1 MPRRKKSPLEPTPK
15 RMRAYEMPNL
25 VNVRVQPDPIR
36 EIENEAMRDLSNE
49 YRQLRVEEMIAKK
62 RKQLAKTS
70 PSDDTDMQKKNL
82 DIIEGVI
89 KVAKELQPQAGKDE
103 TLEYVKLIKEVLM
116 ESTKNQPGRGP
127 SFFESII
134 SDPNLYQRAQDIFG
148 RGKTGETN
156 SSDIEIEKLRGERDS
171 NNRKWDLELRKLQ
184 LQNEDRRGNMEM
196 IAGILGPVLAAGGA
210 QLAQNMNQT
219 GMDMG
224 SRMRNPGN
232 PAPGSV
238 YQELL
243 KDAGLQGET
252 GELHFK
258 CTCGYD
264 KVMVVPVPIPAQISC
279 PGCGQSLNTGPPQ
292 LSDLETAA
300 KWRPQS

>member
-1 MPRRKKSPLEPTPK
+1 MVKRKTPLEPAP
-15 RMRAYEMPNL
+15 RRQRAYEIPNL
-25 VNVRVQPDPIR
+25 VNIQVPIDPIR
-36 EIENEAMRDLSNE
+36 EIEREALADLSSE
-49 YRQLRVEEMIAKK
+49 YRQLRVESMIQAK
-62 RKQLAKTS
+62 RKQLEKSS
-70 PSDDTDMQKKNL
+70 PSSDTSLQKQNL

-116 ESTKNQPGRGP
+116 ESTKNQGGRGP

-156 SSDIEIEKLRGERDS
+156 SSDIEIEKLRGERDN
-171 NNRKWDLELRKLQ
+171 NNRKWELELHKLR
-184 LQNEDRRGNMEM
+184 LENELRRENLGM
-196 IAGILGPVLAAGGA
+196 IAQVLGPLLAVGGS
-210 QLAQNMNQT
+210 QLAQSMHNV
-219 GMDMG
+219 GSDMAQG
-224 SRMRNPGN
+224 QINRGN
-232 PAPGSV
+232 PTPGSV

-243 KDAGLQGET
+243 KEAGLQGET

-279 PGCGQSLNTGPPQ
+279 PGCGERLNTGPPP
-292 LSDLETAA
+292 LGDLESASQ
-300 KWRPQS
+300 WRQQA